1 MRSGYGVCERSDGFR
16 YAGEWLDNR
25 KHGYGVTFFRDGTKE
40 EGRYKHNVFVSSA
53 RRKGV
58 LFARSTKLRHR
69 VEIYAEHAR
78 QAADMDLAAQRERAD
93 ASVEAAVEQGMME
106 METLSVFMMHSL
118 ILVLQP
124 GVELLRARAA
134 MQRSETPGQSATIPM
149 LTPVQAELDLISEE
163 AVKTN
168 SGASSSMKDIYGTKL
183 PWPLV

>member
-1 MRSGYGVCERSDGFR
+1 MRFGYGVCERSDGFR

-58 LFARSTKLRHR
+58 LFPCSTKLRHR

-78 QAADMDLAAQRERAD
+78 QAADMDLAAQRVEIVTSRTMTARERAD

-106 METLSVFMMHSL
+106 TMSVFMMHSL
-118 ILVLQP
+118 ILVL
-124 GVELLRARAA
+124 
-134 MQRSETPGQSATIPM
+134 
-149 LTPVQAELDLISEE
+149 
-163 AVKTN
+163 N
-168 SGASSSMKDIYGTKL
+168 SPA
-183 PWPLV
+183 